1 MKTLKTACLLLL
13 LLVAM
18 PLSAQ
23 VEIDQKA
30 LLGSWKL
37 NKAPL
42 ELTLKFAKGGKLE
55 QKMIISSAEMQGSI
69 RMNLTGTWEAV
80 ADSISIGVDPESIAV
95 KYMGQNSKIGDMVE
109 QGFRANRD
117 KMLEQFGGKTQVL
130 RNVIVADDLLIFTQQ
145 IPAIPGMSEAREE
158 KVVMTREK

>member
-1 MKTLKTACLLLL
+1 MKTLKTTCLLLL
-13 LLVAM
+13 LLLAT
-18 PLSAQ
+18 PLAAQ

-69 RMNLTGTWEAV
+69 RMTLTGTWEAT

-95 KYMGQNSKIGDMVE
+95 KYMGQNSQIGDMVE

>member
-1 MKTLKTACLLLL
+1 MKTLKTTCLLLL
-13 LLVAM
+13 LLLAT
-18 PLSAQ
+18 PLAAQ

-69 RMNLTGTWEAV
+69 RMNLTGTWTAS
-80 ADSISIGVDPESIAV
+80 ADSISISVDPESIAV
-95 KYMGQNSKIGDMVE
+95 KYMGQNSQIGDMVE